1 MGQQGLDPGAALA
14 SEVSL
19 KDFRKDIVIEV
30 YNEVSQLVM
39 SYKVFRC
46 WVSEYQAQPDLDANA
61 DAVAIEHI
69 KLENEGWEC
78 DTSVVELPEPSF
90 G

>member
-19 KDFRKDIVIEV
+19 KDFRKDFVIEV

-46 WVSEYQAQPDLDANA
+46 WVSEYQA
-61 DAVAIEHI
+61 
-69 KLENEGWEC
+69 
-78 DTSVVELPEPSF
+78 
-90 G
+90 